1 MDIAVFQ
8 TGTHTDMAGET
19 KNWTTEDVDQIVKS
33 YNPSVHEA
41 PVVIGHPKND
51 SPAWGWVESLRREGN
66 LLFAKLK
73 NIAPEFAGWIN
84 DGRYKKRSISLYSDL
99 SLKHLG
105 FLGAMPPAVKGLPD
119 SGFMEDANDIII
131 EFSAK
136 EDFMELKEFFEGLK
150 FWTDHNK
157 EIQASVVAP
166 PAVPAIVATTIAV
179 PAISYSEA
187 DIETAK
193 KEAAIQAVEAERA
206 RLTLEFAEK
215 EKAAKQ
221 AAHGGIIKTELESGV
236 AAGKIAPAW
245 IKAGIAEFMTGLD
258 TASDI
263 QFAAGSGMQT
273 QIEWFRKFLSEL
285 PKLVNFEEFA
295 TRGTDIAGDPG
306 GKLEALIQHKMTA
319 DKTLSYSRAF
329 AAVQNEHQTLTQ
341 EYCNS

>member
-66 LLFAKLK
+66 ILFAKLK

-119 SGFMEDANDIII
+119 SGFMEDVNDIII

-157 EIQASVVAP
+157 EIQASVVAS
-166 PAVPAIVATTIAV
+166 PAVPAIVPAV
-179 PAISYSEA
+179 IPPVISYSEA
-187 DIETAK
+187 DIEAAK
-193 KEAAIQAVEAERA
+193 KEAAIQAVEVERK

-215 EKAAKQ
+215 EKVAKQ
-221 AAHGGIIKTELESGV
+221 AAHGGIIKTELELGV

-263 QFAAGSGMQT
+263 QFAAGSVMQT
-273 QIEWFRKFLSEL
+273 QIEWFRKFLAEL

-295 TRGTDIAGDPG
+295 TRGTDVSGDPG
-306 GKLEALIQHKMTA
+306 GKLEALIQQKMTA